1 MSKEIDETPENTEQ
15 AMTVGLPEVF
25 WSEGSVT
32 PTMRE
37 NLLEQD
43 GCCIW
48 LTGLSGAGKSTLA
61 NALDLRLHKLG
72 VKTYLLDGDNIRHG
86 LCQDLG
92 MAPSERAENIRRVGE
107 VARLMVDAGLVV
119 ICAFISPFRSD
130 RAAVRNRFAKDR
142 FIEVFVE
149 TPLNECERRDPK
161 GLYKKARQGL
171 IRDFTGIDSAY
182 EPPLNPEISINT
194 TNTSLPENIEILYQH
209 FLNRREK

>member
-1 MSKEIDETPENTEQ
+1 MSKNIEASPQQTEKT
-15 AMTVGLPEVF
+15 MPNGLPEVF

-32 PTMRE
+32 LKMRE
-37 NLLEQD
+37 NLLAQE
-43 GCCIW
+43 GRCIW

-61 NALDLRLHKLG
+61 NALDSRLHQLG
-72 VKTYLLDGDNIRHG
+72 IKTYLLDGDNIRHG

-130 RAAVRNRFAKDR
+130 REALRNRFEKGR
-142 FIEVFVE
+142 FVEVFVE

-182 EPPLNPEISINT
+182 EPPLNPEIAINT
-194 TNTSLPENIEILYQH
+194 ANVSLPESIEQLYQL
-209 FLNRREK
+209 FLHRSGN

>member
-1 MSKEIDETPENTEQ
+1 MNNRIERGLSQTERPQ
-15 AMTVGLPEVF
+15 KNDLPEVF

-32 PTMRE
+32 PEMRE
-37 NLLEQD
+37 ALITQV

-61 NALDLRLHKLG
+61 NALDLRLHQHG
-72 VKTYLLDGDNIRHG
+72 VKTYLLDGDNIRQG
-86 LCQDLG
+86 LCRDLG

-119 ICAFISPFRSD
+119 ICAFISPFRTD
-130 RAAVRNRFAKDR
+130 REALRNRFKTGQ
-142 FIEVFVE
+142 FVEVFVE
-149 TPLNECERRDPK
+149 TPLSECERRDTK

-194 TNTSLPENIEILYQH
+194 TSAPLSESVEHLYQQ
-209 FLNRREK
+209 FLNTTGI